1 MKRSEVAGLSGEPM
15 ARSSQSASPSTWM
28 LLTPLLLTPLPL
40 LTLLLLLLTPPLGLL
55 TLSDV
60 VAEEERRMI
69 FGAGVNVTRLKRLRM
84 GPRTRGLLHERAAAP
99 NTRRCIVTATSR
111 ACVRACARREHRQSF
126 IMFVRLQSRKQ

>member
-1 MKRSEVAGLSGEPM
+1 
-15 ARSSQSASPSTWM
+15 M

-60 VAEEERRMI
+60 VAEEERMMI
-69 FGAGVNVTRLKRLRM
+69 FGAGVNVTRLKQLRM

-99 NTRRCIVTATSR
+99 NMRRCIVTATSR